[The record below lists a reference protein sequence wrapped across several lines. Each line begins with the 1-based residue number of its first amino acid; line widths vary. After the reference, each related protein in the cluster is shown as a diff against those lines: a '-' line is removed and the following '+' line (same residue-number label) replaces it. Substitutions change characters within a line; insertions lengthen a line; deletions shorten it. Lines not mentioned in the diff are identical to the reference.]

1 MRIFVAIGFILFGYQ
16 ALAQGVERRTY
27 YDQDN
32 TVVKE
37 IFFVNDTVSNKLN
50 GPYTSYYLSGIKK
63 SEGYYR
69 SNKASGD
76 WTYYFENGKIRQTGS
91 FLHGRT
97 VGIWSDYFENGNL
110 RSEGILSNGKK
121 GGEWSYYYEAGS
133 LKSRGQYD
141 NDVRVGTWYYY
152 YEGGGLKAQTEFESG
167 SGTYKEFYVSGALKM
182 HGLNKLGKSDSLWT
196 YYFESGE
203 KMAEGYYKEGLKTGP
218 WKYFYKNGKVSAE
231 GGYEKGQTLG
241 NWIYYYPNGAKSA
254 EGLQKNGSKDGYWKM
269 FYESGET
276 KGVGEF
282 DEGTGDYKE
291 YYISGN
297 LKVAGKF
304 IGDVNYGKWSYYDEE
319 GNIEGIAIFD
329 ENGVG
334 EYEGY
339 YFNGNLKMK
348 GKLSGGRRIGE
359 WTLYKKNGEIAG
371 TYLPVYGESNPVFMK
386 SEAFVQQ
393 ASDEDYDKPEYKFKN
408 RKSRYF
414 TSRVNEYKGVIFGS
428 NPLYSLLGYVPLGIE
443 YYIQERQGFE
453 LIYAYR
459 RKPFFE
465 NHQKM
470 STGDLYAKG
479 STFQFRQKF
488 YSKDQTLGMFYFGHL
503 IGADFINHAVNMSE
517 GGTLSTYQV
526 GADENRYYYG
536 VFIGDRWL
544 KDPANAGLTIDVYI
558 GLGIGKRDYTPNY
571 ADTSLDPYFHDV
583 NKSGRYIPFFFGVN
597 IGYLGFKKTKNPI
610 PSPR

>member
-1 MRIFVAIGFILFGYQ
+1 MKVYLFIGLFFSASTIF
-16 ALAQGVERRTY
+16 AQGVVLRTY
-27 YDQDN
+27 YDQEK

-37 IFFVNDTVSNKLN
+37 VFTVRDTISNQLN

-63 SEGYYR
+63 AEGFYAG
-69 SNKASGD
+69 NKASGN
-76 WTYYFENGKIRQTGS
+76 WVYYFENGKIRQTGS

-121 GGEWSYYYEAGS
+121 VGQWSYYYEAGS
-133 LKSRGQYD
+133 LKSEGQYD
-141 NDVRVGTWYYY
+141 QEVRVGTWNYY
-152 YEGGGLKAQTEFESG
+152 YEGGGMKAQTLFNQG
-167 SGTYKEFYVSGALKM
+167 SGIYKEFYSSGKLKM
-182 HGLNKLGKSDSLWT
+182 QGLNKSGKSDSLWV
-196 YYFESGE
+196 YYYESGE
-203 KMAEGYYKEGLKTGP
+203 KMAEGYYKQGLKTGP

-241 NWIYYYPNGAKSA
+241 NWIYYYTDGSKSA

-297 LKVAGKF
+297 LKVSGSFK
-304 IGDVNYGKWSYYDEE
+304 GDVNNGKWTYYDEE
-319 GNIEGIAIFD
+319 GNIEGVAIFD
-329 ENGVG
+329 ESGIG
-334 EYEGY
+334 DYEGY
-339 YFNGNLKMK
+339 YINGHVKMK
-348 GKLSGGRRIGE
+348 GQLSEGRRIGE
-359 WTLYKKNGEIAG
+359 WTLFKKNGEVAG
-371 TYLPVYGESNPVFMK
+371 TYLPVYGENNPVFMK
-386 SEAFVQQ
+386 SEAFAKQ
-393 ASDEDYDKPEYKFKN
+393 ARDEEYDKPEYKFKN

-428 NPLYSLLGYVPLGIE
+428 NPLYSVLGYMPLAVE
-443 YYIQERQGFE
+443 YYLQERQGYE
-453 LIYAYR
+453 LIYTYH

-465 NHQKM
+465 GHQKQA
-470 STGDLYAKG
+470 TGDLFTTG
-479 STFQFRQKF
+479 SSLVIRQKF
-488 YSKDQTLGMFYFGHL
+488 YSKDQTFGMFYFGHL
-503 IGADFINHAVNMSE
+503 VGADFLKHGTNVSE
-517 GGTLSTYQV
+517 GGTLATHEV
-526 GADENRYYYG
+526 NANENRYYYG

-544 KDPANAGLTIDVYI
+544 KDPANAGLTIDVYL
-558 GLGIGKRDYTPNY
+558 GVGIGRRSFSPQYTGTVY
-571 ADTSLDPYFHDV
+571 DPYFTEV
-583 NKSGRYIPFFFGVN
+583 NQTGQYIPIFFGIN